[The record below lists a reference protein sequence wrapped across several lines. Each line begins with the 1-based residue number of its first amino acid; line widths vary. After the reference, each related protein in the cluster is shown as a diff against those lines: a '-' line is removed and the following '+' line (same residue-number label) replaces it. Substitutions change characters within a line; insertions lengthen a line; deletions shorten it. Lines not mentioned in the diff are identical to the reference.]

1 MSVTVVVGGQWGD
14 EGKGRIVDYMAEKSD
29 MVIRFQGGGN
39 AGHTVINEYGKNVLH
54 IVPSGVFRPDCVNI
68 VGAGC
73 VVDIE
78 GLIKELE
85 GLEAAGVDTSNV
97 FIDSRA
103 HVTFPTHK
111 LLDGMQDGK
120 SGIGTTKKGV
130 GPTYTD
136 KAARIGVRMGDLL
149 DPTVKDK
156 IVKLLD
162 QHVTLLGTCETYAP
176 YTWPS
181 LAPLLLVWLDRL
193 GRHRIVDTLP
203 MVRDAYKAR
212 KEILLEGQLGV
223 MRDLDWG
230 TYPYVTSS
238 NPTAAAAAVG
248 SGLPATA
255 VDKVVV
261 VVKAY
266 TTAVGAGPFPT
277 ELEDEVGETLRAKGG
292 EYGATTGRP
301 RRCGWFDVPAARL
314 ACWLNGATHLAITKI
329 DVLDGFEKVGVGAN
343 YIVDTSVDLPPA
355 NLESVKSVWVDYLP
369 GWSEKTTEC
378 RKWDDLP
385 PQAQDLCRL
394 IESELET
401 PIRFVSVGPERDQ
414 LIEMEEPEPWWV
426 DQVHVPNEYQNCSV
440 CGQVL
445 EHPLKDPIECSGC
458 GAQMARED
466 NARWNRG
473 Q

>member
-14 EGKGRIVDYMAEKSD
+14 EGKGRIVDYMAEKAD

-54 IVPSGVFRPDCVNI
+54 IIPSGVFRPDCINI

-78 GLIKELE
+78 GLAQELE
-85 GLEAAGVDTSNV
+85 DLEEAGVDTSNV

-111 LLDGMQDGK
+111 LIDGMQDGK

-136 KAARIGVRMGDLL
+136 KANRIGVRMGDLL
-149 DPTVKDK
+149 TPKSKDK

-162 QHVTLLGTCETYAP
+162 QHSATLRKVPSNAESYA
-176 YTWPS
+176 S
-181 LAPLLLVWLDRL
+181 LSPILASWLDRL

-203 MVRDAYKAR
+203 MVAKAYLNGKD
-212 KEILLEGQLGV
+212 ILLEGQLGV

-238 NPTAAAAAVG
+238 NPTAASAAVG

-277 ELEDEVGETLRAKGG
+277 ELSGDIGELLRTKGG

-314 ACWLNGATHLAITKI
+314 ACWLNGATDLAITKI
-329 DVLDGFEKVGVGAN
+329 DVLEGFEKVGYGAH
-343 YIVDTSVDLPPA
+343 YITEKMDPPEEGINLPPA
-355 NLESVKSVWVDYLP
+355 NLEDVRSVWVDYLK
-369 GWSEKTTEC
+369 GWDQETSEC
-378 RKWDDLP
+378 RTWGSLPEPARKLCQRIEKDLG
-385 PQAQDLCRL
+385 
-394 IESELET
+394 T
-401 PIRFVSVGPERDQ
+401 KIRFVSVGPERDQ
-414 LIEMEEPEPWWV
+414 LIEMRGSRERCISCCWKWREQGVENR
-426 DQVHVPNEYQNCSV
+426 DCT
-440 CGQVL
+440 
-445 EHPLKDPIECSGC
+445 ECT
-458 GAQMARED
+458 E
-466 NARWNRG
+466 
-473 Q
+473 